1 MLNKPVAKLSAS
13 ETGGHAP
20 LDAFESHQEAQD
32 FVVKMRALA
41 LQGAPK
47 DDLVLMGKVYALFD
61 AASAGFY
68 LHDSMSVESFDDT
81 EEVEGATD

>member
-1 MLNKPVAKLSAS
+1 MNELEKMSAS
-13 ETGGHAP
+13 LNGGHAP
-20 LDAFESHQEAQD
+20 LDAFESHDEAQA
-32 FVVKMRALA
+32 FVIKMRGLA
-41 LQGAPK
+41 LVGAPK

-81 EEVEGATD
+81 EGDE